1 MKKYLFASL
10 LGFAFV
16 GIGVYAQENPPT
28 GQPPANQPPVPSI
41 ESAPETGNIACF
53 DYYQFGSVQ
62 ADLQT
67 DLEQTVPGATIA
79 FSGKITNANDYPLV
93 DGKLSVKI
101 FKKDESTFAEGDG
114 NPIVDQFVIQ
124 EDINLPAK
132 GEKDTSFEWVVPNNA
147 RAGEYYAA
155 YFFTTSNKY
164 NLMGLSFTDDVVGNQ
179 AQFTITSESDPQ
191 SVTLSKAAT
200 TLNGQNHH
208 FAAVPLHF
216 KSDEVVTIQ
225 TTLVNPSAQEKSVP
239 LQWNQY
245 AWDSQDEANRRNT
258 KTELVVL
265 APNET
270 KTVSYEVK
278 PQQEA
283 VVYVTI
289 ITQDGE
295 SKSFL
300 NVRYVRDGIL
310 ETRINFPSL
319 TKFPIK
325 EGEPNRLFA
334 CAHSTNEPVV
344 PGNLL
349 ILTLKD
355 QNNAV
360 IYQYRYEGDISGAM
374 SGFGEEF
381 LPKQSYDNVTLEA
394 QLFRDGSEVENVK
407 VHYDCNKIDPNSCLN
422 KEEASTLSLFSGK
435 TIVLVIG
442 GLTLLALLVI
452 LYFIKRRSKT
462 VTF

>member
-1 MKKYLFASL
+1 MA
-10 LGFAFV
+10 
-16 GIGVYAQENPPT
+16 
-28 GQPPANQPPVPSI
+28 
-41 ESAPETGNIACF
+41 
-53 DYYQFGSVQ
+53 
-62 ADLQT
+62 
-67 DLEQTVPGATIA
+67 
-79 FSGKITNANDYPLV
+79 
-93 DGKLSVKI
+93 
-101 FKKDESTFAEGDG
+101 
-114 NPIVDQFVIQ
+114 
-124 EDINLPAK
+124 
-132 GEKDTSFEWVVPNNA
+132 
-147 RAGEYYAA
+147 
-155 YFFTTSNKY
+155 
-164 NLMGLSFTDDVVGNQ
+164 
-179 AQFTITSESDPQ
+179 
-191 SVTLSKAAT
+191 VT
-200 TLNGQNHH
+200 
-208 FAAVPLHF
+208 
-216 KSDEVVTIQ
+216 
-225 TTLVNPSAQEKSVP
+225 
-239 LQWNQY
+239 
-245 AWDSQDEANRRNT
+245 
-258 KTELVVL
+258 L

-278 PQQEA
+278 AQKDA

-300 NVRYVRDGIL
+300 NVRYVRDGVL

-381 LPKQSYDNVTLEA
+381 LPKQGYDNVTLEA

-407 VHYDCNKIDPNSCLN
+407 VHYDCNQIDPNSCLSKQDSSEN
-422 KEEASTLSLFSGK
+422 GFLSGK
-435 TIVLVIG
+435 TIMLVIG
-442 GLTLLALLVI
+442 GITLLGLLVI
-452 LYFIKRRSKT
+452 LYFIKRRPKT
-462 VTF
+462 VSF